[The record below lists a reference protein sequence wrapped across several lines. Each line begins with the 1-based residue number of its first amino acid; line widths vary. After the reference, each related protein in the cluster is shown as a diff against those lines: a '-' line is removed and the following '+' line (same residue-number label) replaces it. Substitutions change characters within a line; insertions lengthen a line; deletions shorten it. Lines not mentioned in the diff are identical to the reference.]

1 MNNMRAFLYA
11 LMSHRH
17 TQRCTTQGSS
27 KSHQQNRTTRQPILL
42 ELLGYSSSNRI
53 KTFYI
58 EALNISARNLQT
70 ELVYVP

>member
-1 MNNMRAFLYA
+1 VIDTLKDVQHKGLVKVINKTELP
-11 LMSHRH
+11 
-17 TQRCTTQGSS
+17 G
-27 KSHQQNRTTRQPILL
+27 KPILL